1 MFYNFTIIIV
11 INPVHQNFFGLV
23 EMTYRLV
30 HASYSLPKW
39 QAVKLP
45 FFAPWFKYLRSRMNV
60 YTKILYFEWGTQNE
74 RDSTWVYAKDPAVNQ
89 RLCFTTLLELCI
101 MIVLCI
107 FLW

>member
-1 MFYNFTIIIV
+1 MADLFAPWFKYLRSRNNVYNYVDFHFECFTTYIIIV

-60 YTKILYFEWGTQNE
+60 YTKILYFE
-74 RDSTWVYAKDPAVNQ
+74 
-89 RLCFTTLLELCI
+89 
-101 MIVLCI
+101 
-107 FLW
+107 

>member
-30 HASYSLPKW
+30 HASYCLPKW

-45 FFAPWFKYLRSRMNV
+45 FFAPWFKYLRSIMNV
-60 YTKILYFEWGTQNE
+60 YTRFYILNEAHRMKETAPEFMQKILQ
-74 RDSTWVYAKDPAVNQ
+74 
-89 RLCFTTLLELCI
+89 
-101 MIVLCI
+101 
-107 FLW
+107 

>member
-1 MFYNFTIIIV
+1 MKEAEYLSLFRRPCSEPKLVFYNFAIIIV

-45 FFAPWFKYLRSRMNV
+45 FFAPWFKFLRSRMNF
-60 YTKILYFEWGTQNE
+60 Y
-74 RDSTWVYAKDPAVNQ
+74 
-89 RLCFTTLLELCI
+89 
-101 MIVLCI
+101 M
-107 FLW
+107 